1 MTVKSKN
8 HQKRGR
14 GARRA
19 FLFVLLFACL
29 GGAGYL
35 AYLGASE
42 LVNQREGDG
51 FYASLAVQA
60 EDGLISDQTDV
71 PDGANSD
78 EMAVHQNSAT
88 EQSSSTSALD
98 LNGSLKSYAG
108 APSEIDFDA
117 LRKTCP
123 DIVGWLRIDDTV
135 IDYPIV
141 QGEDNDF
148 YLYHLADGTPNR
160 NGSIMMDQAN
170 DGLFGNAVN
179 ILHGHHMRS
188 GSMFGRLADYK
199 EEAYYQAHSIIRLY
213 TPGGDYDV
221 AVFAAYTVDGYTY
234 GYPTA
239 FADEAEFDVFIRRAV
254 SATPYETD
262 VTVSYGDRLL
272 MLSTCA
278 YSYEGARFVVLGK
291 IIEPESAQ
299 E

>member
-42 LVNQREGDG
+42 LVNQSEGDG

-60 EDGLISDQTDV
+60 EDGLISDHTDV

-78 EMAVHQNSAT
+78 ERAVHQNSAT
-88 EQSSSTSALD
+88 EQSPSTSALD